1 MMNGFQATAVMVAL
15 FALRCV
21 APLVL
26 MVAIGYL
33 MNRLVDRW
41 NAQDA
46 AREEVPVSI
55 PLPVLPAKQAEARP
69 AIHCWIFRSCDEAT
83 RGECVAFKN
92 PAIPCWL
99 ARLRVDGKLP
109 AACADCPLYLN
120 DGAEMPA
127 LAVGD

>member
-26 MVAIGYL
+26 MFAIGYL

-46 AREEVPVSI
+46 AQEAPSSV
-55 PLPVLPAKQAEARP
+55 PLPVLPVSQA
-69 AIHCWIFRSCDEAT
+69 
-83 RGECVAFKN
+83 
-92 PAIPCWL
+92 
-99 ARLRVDGKLP
+99 
-109 AACADCPLYLN
+109 
-120 DGAEMPA
+120 
-127 LAVGD
+127 